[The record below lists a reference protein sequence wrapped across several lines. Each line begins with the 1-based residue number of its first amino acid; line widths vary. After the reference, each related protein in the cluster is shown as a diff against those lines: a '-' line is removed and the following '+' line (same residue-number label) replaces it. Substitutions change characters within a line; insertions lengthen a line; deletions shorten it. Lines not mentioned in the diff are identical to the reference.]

1 MTRIDWLRNTP
12 VAQFL
17 RQAMED
23 SGKTVA
29 QITAELG
36 RESGVSIQ
44 FLVAGVTKLQLTKI
58 KPVAQALGVDPAH
71 LLRFV
76 LASYYPGL
84 NELIEELIGKP
95 GLSPS
100 ERRLIDALRRHTD
113 GTGGEAIVADAR
125 DLIAVVM
132 V

>member
-1 MTRIDWLRNTP
+1 M
-12 VAQFL
+12 A
-17 RQAMED
+17 A
-23 SGKTVA
+23 
-29 QITAELG
+29 
-36 RESGVSIQ
+36 
-44 FLVAGVTKLQLTKI
+44 
-58 KPVAQALGVDPAH
+58 ALGVDPAH
-71 LLRFV
+71 LLRLV

-84 NELIEELIGKP
+84 NELIEELINKP